1 MNMPL
6 GRNAAIAP
14 PTFNI
19 SRHLVVAVTLSI
31 ALVAFEIFNYDT
43 TEYALS
49 SLMGHKMFAG
59 LQWSAILAVA
69 FCAIDFAGLARI
81 FTPQK
86 GWNEPKEVWYL
97 MGAWLL
103 GATMNAVMTWWA
115 VSLTLLEHNFGNEVL
130 SRQQLLQYVPIF
142 VAALVW
148 LTRILFIGALSVAG
162 DHIFHFRAEARAV
175 EKRQRQQKAV
185 KKAAPRKQQASLRQT
200 SQTRRRPVQQP
211 LIEEDDE
218 LIIEPVQP
226 RPHAEYTGESDAQ
239 NGLCSAESQ
248 SGSPALWPHQLST
261 DGRPEP
267 QLRQLSIRPFSYLP
281 THFMKDRSHWLRS
294 FSFGYASRR
303 AAPLKE
309 RLSSPSA
316 VIL

>member
-1 MNMPL
+1 MNMSM
-6 GRNAAIAP
+6 RQQREATT

-19 SRHLVVAVTLSI
+19 SRHLVVAATLSI
-31 ALVAFEIFNYDT
+31 ALIAFEIFNYDT

-49 SLMGHKMFAG
+49 SLLGQASFVG
-59 LQWSAILAVA
+59 LSWSAILAVA

-86 GWNEPKEVWYL
+86 GWDEPKEVWYL

-162 DHIFHFRAEARAV
+162 DHIFHMRTEEMGKTNRRKSTRTVATP
-175 EKRQRQQKAV
+175 RQQA
-185 KKAAPRKQQASLRQT
+185 RLRQNST
-200 SQTRRRPVQQP
+200 TRRRPVTPVQQP
-211 LIEEDDE
+211 VVVEEEELYDE
-218 LIIEPVQP
+218 DATQIIPPARSTTRTPYRRTANV
-226 RPHAEYTGESDAQ
+226 RPKPNRRSSGIGQTTYAPMPATAQ
-239 NGLCSAESQ
+239 SNNTFEN
-248 SGSPALWPHQLST
+248 
-261 DGRPEP
+261 
-267 QLRQLSIRPFSYLP
+267 
-281 THFMKDRSHWLRS
+281 
-294 FSFGYASRR
+294 
-303 AAPLKE
+303 
-309 RLSSPSA
+309 
-316 VIL
+316 